1 MFLYLFAQSLF
12 FVGQGVVQ
20 ETLAFSQ
27 VPHFNVGGS
36 LHLIVNNQ
44 VGYTTPAD
52 RGRSSRYCSDVAKS
66 IGVPVI
72 HVNGGDPEAVVR
84 AARLAWNYRKTF
96 QRDIFVDV
104 LCYRRCSEILF
115 VVLKTLN

>member
-1 MFLYLFAQSLF
+1 
-12 FVGQGVVQ
+12 VQ

-52 RGRSSRYCSDVAKS
+52 RGRSSRYCSDIAKS

-96 QRDIFVDV
+96 RRDIFVDL

-115 VVLKTLN
+115 AFFKFQNLNMCRLQMGSQ